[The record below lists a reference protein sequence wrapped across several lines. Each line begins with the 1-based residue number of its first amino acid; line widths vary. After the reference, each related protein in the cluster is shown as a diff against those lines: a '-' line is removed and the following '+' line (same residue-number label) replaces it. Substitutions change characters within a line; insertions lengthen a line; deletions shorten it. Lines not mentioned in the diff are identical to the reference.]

1 MITKLQKE
9 KQVQSL
15 SESMKKAKAGFLV
28 NFQGLSVQQITEM
41 RKDLRNQGLAD
52 MKVCRNTLIRKAL
65 STWPEAK
72 GHLDSEL
79 TGSNAFVLAFK
90 DPSRVAKI
98 LSDYVEKTETL
109 QIKKGVLDGKGI
121 GIQDIKTLATL
132 PSIEI
137 LRARLLSMFSAPM
150 SQLLSVFS
158 AVPQGL
164 MRAFDAYKD
173 KKDE

>member
-1 MITKLQKE
+1 MITKV
-9 KQVQSL
+9 KQEEQVKYL

-41 RKDLRNQGLAD
+41 RKDLRNKGLAD

-65 STWPEAK
+65 SAWPEAK
-72 GHLDSEL
+72 EHVGSQL
-79 TGSNAFVLAFK
+79 TGSNAFILAFE

-98 LSDYVEKTETL
+98 LYDYVKKTEVL
-109 QIKKGVLDGKGI
+109 QIKAGVLEGKGI

-132 PSIEI
+132 PSMEV
-137 LRARLLSMFSAPM
+137 LRAQLLSMLSAPM

-164 MRAFDAYKD
+164 LRVFDAYKD
-173 KKDE
+173 KGK